1 MAVYTRITK
10 EELEDFLQKF
20 ELGKLIYFNEISEG
34 VENSNFKI
42 TTNLNSY
49 ILTIFEKRV
58 SLNDLPFF
66 INLMNH
72 LYLNNFKCPKPIQNI
87 KGEYI
92 HELKDKPCSIVSF
105 IEGNWVKK
113 IENIQDLESIIN
125 NAIFSEDY
133 DEMVT
138 IRIHN

>member
-20 ELGKLIYFNEISEG
+20 ELGKLIDFNEISEG

-87 KGEYI
+87 KAEYI
-92 HELKDKPCSIVSF
+92 GWMTFIYLSFIIYYSPNSFSCRGSHGVELKGP
-105 IEGNWVKK
+105 
-113 IENIQDLESIIN
+113 
-125 NAIFSEDY
+125 
-133 DEMVT
+133 
-138 IRIHN
+138 